1 MTNKE
6 DIYFSSTCK
15 YRKESQELFGFTEIK
30 ALNICVHPNFIENKK
45 GTILYQY
52 ENEKQSG
59 QLTVHV
65 LFFKFFYFRL

>member
-1 MTNKE
+1 MSTLKYEKE
-6 DIYFSSTCK
+6 YP
-15 YRKESQELFGFTEIK
+15 ELFGFTEIK
-30 ALNICVHPNFIENKK
+30 VLNICVHPNFIENKN

-52 ENEKQSG
+52 ENEKLFE